1 MPRRLLASL
10 LLALALVG
18 GPALRAGA
26 QETTTTRHLP
36 RTDLEAEDR
45 GGDDEGFG
53 AAWLIGSGVACAALI
68 LVGGLWLQRTAARQD
83 REREGEAERAHGWN
97 LQGPAT

>member
-1 MPRRLLASL
+1 VHRRLLAAL
-10 LLALALVG
+10 LLAAAVLV
-18 GPALRAGA
+18 GPALPAGA
-26 QETTTTRHLP
+26 QDPSTTTTVTQTTAARHLP

-68 LVGGLWLQRTAARQD
+68 VVGGLWLQRKAAQQD
-83 REREGEAERAHGWN
+83 REG
-97 LQGPAT
+97 